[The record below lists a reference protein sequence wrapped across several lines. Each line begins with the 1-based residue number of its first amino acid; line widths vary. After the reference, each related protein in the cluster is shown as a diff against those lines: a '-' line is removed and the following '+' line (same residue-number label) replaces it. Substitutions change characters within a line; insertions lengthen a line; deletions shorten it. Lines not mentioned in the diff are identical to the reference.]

1 MNMRSYGKCEQ
12 CSKHDMLH
20 CFWYN
25 GVELT
30 PWYLCDE
37 CMKEFDKAMEES
49 AYFTLHGERED
60 DLINLL

>member
-12 CSKHDMLH
+12 CGKNDMLH

-25 GVELT
+25 GVELM
-30 PWYLCDE
+30 PWYFCDE
-37 CMKEFDKAMEES
+37 CMEEFDKAMEES